1 MCVQCEQ
8 YNLEVSGKF
17 YELYAE
23 MMLWGDEVGDE
34 FCYHTY
40 YLVSQCTQAVQGDSV
55 SHNN

>member
-1 MCVQCEQ
+1 MQCEQ
-8 YNLEVSGKF
+8 HNWEVSGKF

-40 YLVSQCTQAVQGDSV
+40 YLVSQCKGTVCHTIISC
-55 SHNN
+55 